1 MKIHK
6 MQHGEYAEELGKD
19 VQEII
24 YEVYSRETTIEKV
37 QEEYEEL
44 QRTPGGDAYQRRF
57 GY

>member
-1 MKIHK
+1 

-24 YEVYSRETTIEKV
+24 YEVYGRETTIEKV